1 VETTGKRNRF
11 QRHVGTALITVGI
24 SLFGVL
30 LYKFWWTNISSDRTA
45 AQTRKELQ
53 SQWEGSAEP
62 ATASD
67 TPPSTIAL
75 SDIKPM
81 ETPQED
87 EAFALL
93 YIPRLIEDAWGV
105 PILEGVKQKQLGA
118 GIGHYPGSALPGNEG
133 NFSLFGHRTAF
144 GEPLVHIEQLVK
156 GDEII
161 VRTADYWFVYILQ
174 MDRIVEP
181 SALGVT
187 SNAPL
192 TELQP
197 DPNSPYHA
205 ITLITCE
212 PRWSDA
218 KRWVWWGTLSAVYPA
233 STPPLVILAVDG
245 K

>member
-93 YIPRLIEDAWGV
+93 YIPRLIDDAWGV

>member
-1 VETTGKRNRF
+1 METTGKRNRF

-93 YIPRLIEDAWGV
+93 YIPRLIDDAWGV